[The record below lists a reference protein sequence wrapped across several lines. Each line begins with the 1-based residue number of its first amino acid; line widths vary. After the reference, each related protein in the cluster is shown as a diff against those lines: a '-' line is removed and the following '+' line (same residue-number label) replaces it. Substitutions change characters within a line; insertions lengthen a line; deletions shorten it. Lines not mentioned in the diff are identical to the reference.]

1 MSVAEWITL
10 AAGPAGGLLVSLA
23 VLYGGYRI
31 LIHQLIPL
39 AHKHLEDVDARWR
52 EQMESHLADR
62 DQFKMSV
69 RSIRAENKG
78 VAEKIESVSSK
89 VDDIKSHLG
98 V

>member
-1 MSVAEWITL
+1 MSAAEWVTL
-10 AAGPAGGLLVSLA
+10 AVGPAGGLVVSLA
-23 VLYGGYRI
+23 VLYGGYRLI
-31 LIHQLIPL
+31 IHQLIPL
-39 AHKHLEDVDARWR
+39 AHKHLEDVDARWK

-69 RSIRAENKG
+69 RSIRAGHKD
-78 VAEKIESVSSK
+78 VAEKIESVSSS

>member
-1 MSVAEWITL
+1 MSAAEWVNL
-10 AAGPAGGLLVSLA
+10 AVGPAGGLVVSLS
-23 VLYGGYRI
+23 VLYGGYLL

-52 EQMESHLADR
+52 EQMESHIADR

-69 RSIRAENKG
+69 RSIRSGNKD
-78 VAEKIESVSSK
+78 VADKLDSVSSK